1 MSEVQVQR
9 QTVVEAV
16 YRALGESQRRRV
28 KQVQLLENQIND
40 LLGTLHRL
48 KHDLATEDPMERWG
62 RGGHWERNGELQGY
76 GGKLDMRL
84 AVLAGIDHEIRAL
97 HEIRKVW
104 L

>member
-9 QTVVEAV
+9 QAVIEAV
-16 YRALGESQRRRV
+16 TRALGESQRRRV

-48 KHDLATEDPMERWG
+48 KREIGEEDPMDKWR
-62 RGGHWERNGELQGY
+62 RGNHWERNGELQGY
-76 GGKLDMRL
+76 GGKLDVRL

-97 HEIRKVW
+97 HEIREVW